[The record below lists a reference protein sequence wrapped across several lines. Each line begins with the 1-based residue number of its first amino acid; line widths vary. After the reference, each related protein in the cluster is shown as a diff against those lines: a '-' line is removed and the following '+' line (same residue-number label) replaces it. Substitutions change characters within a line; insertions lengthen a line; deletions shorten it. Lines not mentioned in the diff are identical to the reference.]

1 MGVVSIND
9 PIAKVIVLV
18 SFFLIVVAIVWLS
31 MRSTLK
37 KRGAA
42 ERFARQ
48 HYENRGFSVEASGMS
63 HEWFVDAK
71 GQVEGHTV
79 IIRWA
84 DHTTLRSSPLEPWTE
99 ISVVPPS
106 LPAEFGLE
114 VGRAGV
120 QATNADYPLAT
131 GDPGF
136 DASFV
141 GWTNYPQLAPFL
153 LTAQVRHG
161 LLALGDLPKL
171 KLSVLTTNYERPR
184 PHRPTPS
191 VTILT
196 RTRIFDVAK
205 LDQITSV
212 GIDLCES
219 MAQVFDAS
227 RQPMPSR

>member
-1 MGVVSIND
+1 MAVVSIND

-18 SFFLIVVAIVWLS
+18 SFFLIVAAIVWS
-31 MRSTLK
+31 AVRSTLK
-37 KRGAA
+37 DRAAA

-48 HYENRGFSVEASGMS
+48 HYARRGFSLEASGRT

-71 GQVEGHTV
+71 GQVDGHTV

-84 DHTTLRSSPLEPWTE
+84 KHTTLRSSSLEPWTE
-99 ISVVPPS
+99 VSVVPPS
-106 LPAEFGLE
+106 LPADFGLE
-114 VGRAGV
+114 VGPAGV
-120 QATNADYPLAT
+120 HTSSVYPLAT

-136 DASFV
+136 DASFA

-171 KLSVLTTNYERPR
+171 KLSVLTANYEHPR

-227 RQPMPSR
+227 RQPVPSR